1 MSKAKTT
8 VSPPADPSSYRIVR
22 KFAHLLGAQWIRD
35 ALHTAFLIYLARTST
50 SDYGEFMLAFSTASI
65 VLFLAEFGLNQ
76 PLVAALSK
84 KYSHKG
90 DVLAQYSIIKGALLL
105 AGWIGVFIFISW
117 QGYTAG
123 LKNLVLVI
131 TVGVGMEALASSFFV
146 ACRVRGRQ
154 DLESRIRAGSSILG
168 YGYGLAMLLL
178 GAMPHWIALFKV
190 IENGCNLVGGMYMAL
205 RKADFTQLTL
215 KKKSLARTWHTAKGG
230 IVFVL
235 MALAAI
241 VYNKANI
248 FYLQQTGGPNP
259 VAQYGVTWEL
269 VDGISIMVSNLLL
282 RSVLYPLFVQLWKRD
297 KAEFTRLAT
306 SAVRWLLGAAIP
318 VMFFLYVESDRLI
331 PLVYG
336 SNYIQSIWMQKV
348 LVFSVAVAFL
358 HNLAAYIM
366 MSQHK
371 ERLLLFIYIG
381 GLIFNLTFCAVVIPQ
396 YPLLGACLAI
406 VLTKAIVCAV
416 TTSYCHFTM
425 GFFKWRELYPILV
438 AVLAG
443 AGLYALVQPLQVREL
458 SEAAALLPMAYLWRN
473 WLRELKRKKAAT
485 V

>member
-1 MSKAKTT
+1 
-8 VSPPADPSSYRIVR
+8 
-22 KFAHLLGAQWIRD
+22 
-35 ALHTAFLIYLARTST
+35 
-50 SDYGEFMLAFSTASI
+50 MLAFSTASI

-76 PLVAALSK
+76 PLVSALSK
-84 KYSHKG
+84 KFSHKG
-90 DVLAQYSIIKGALLL
+90 DILAQYSLIKSALLL
-105 AGWIGVFIFISW
+105 VGWIGVLIFVYW
-117 QGYTAG
+117 QNYTPG

-154 DLESRIRAGSSILG
+154 DLESRIRAGSSLIG
-168 YGYGLAMLLL
+168 YGYGLTMLLL
-178 GAMPHWIALFKV
+178 GVMPHWVALFKV
-190 IENGCNLVGGMYMAL
+190 IENGCNLAGGMYMAL
-205 RKADFTQLTL
+205 RKADLTQLTL

-230 IVFVL
+230 LVFVL

-241 VYNKANI
+241 MYNKANI
-248 FYLQQTGGPNP
+248 FFLQQSGGPYP

-297 KAEFTRLAT
+297 KAEFARLAT
-306 SAVRWLLGAAIP
+306 SSVRWLLGAAIP
-318 VMFFLYVESDRLI
+318 VMFLLYVESDRLI
-331 PLVYG
+331 PLIYG
-336 SNYIQSIWMQKV
+336 SNYVQSIWMQKV

-366 MSQHK
+366 MSQRK

-381 GLIFNLTFCAVVIPQ
+381 GLIFNLVFCAVVIPD

-406 VLTKAIVCAV
+406 VLTKALVCIV

-425 GFFKWRELYPILV
+425 GFFKWKELWPIFLACLV
-438 AVLAG
+438 G
-443 AGLYALVQPLQVREL
+443 AGLYAATQPLQIREL
-458 SEAAALLPMAYLWRN
+458 TEASALLPILFLWRS
-473 WLRELKRKKAAT
+473 WLRELRHKQAT
-485 V
+485 A